1 MKLAE
6 KASHL
11 PDAPGVYLFKD
22 AKGTVIYVGKAVSL
36 RNRVRSYF
44 GSAQNNK
51 VQAMLARA
59 ADLSFI
65 VTGSEVEALI
75 LEANLIKEHRPH
87 FNIVLKDD
95 KSYPFLRVTVNEEFP
110 RVFVTRRQVRDGSRY
125 FGPYPSAS
133 AVHETLKLIKR
144 LFPFRSCTQ
153 ARFRN
158 ARPCLNYHIKRCL
171 APCAGLAD
179 PEQYAGI
186 IRDVCLFLEGKHD
199 ELIRELNRKMSEA
212 AADLDFEKAAEYR
225 DQLQAIDQVLARQNI
240 VSTKPE
246 DQDVVALARDGDRG
260 EVLVL
265 EIRNGKLLR
274 QEQMTVRGVRDRSD
288 AEVLAA
294 FLKQYYMEA
303 SFVPPE
309 ILLAHD
315 LGDERQV
322 IAEWLTARRGGKV
335 QVRVPRRGRKKEL
348 VDMALKNAA
357 LVQEQMRLER
367 GGDRA
372 VAELAEVL
380 GLPEPPARLEAFDI
394 SNIQGHQTVGSMVV
408 FENGKPNPA
417 AYRRFKV
424 RSVEGPND
432 FAAMGEVV
440 GRRFARAVDEQQL
453 VNTGQMKSREAKFL
467 PLPSLVLIDGG
478 KGQLNAAVEVM
489 RSLGFGHI
497 PVYGLAKEEEELFTP
512 GNPDPLPVP
521 KDSRAQYL
529 LQHLRDEAHRFAVTY
544 HRRERTKQGLR
555 SFLDE
560 VEGIGP
566 ARRRALLKAFPSLEA
581 IKQAGVDEL
590 AAVPGMNR
598 KVAEAVYRFFLRDE

>member
-225 DQLQAIDQVLARQNI
+225 DQLRAIDQVLARQNI

-274 QEQMTVRGVRDRSD
+274 QEQMTVRGVRGRSD

-467 PLPSLVLIDGG
+467 PLPALVLIDGG

>member
-322 IAEWLTARRGGKV
+322 IAEWLTARR
-335 QVRVPRRGRKKEL
+335 
-348 VDMALKNAA
+348 
-357 LVQEQMRLER
+357 
-367 GGDRA
+367 
-372 VAELAEVL
+372 
-380 GLPEPPARLEAFDI
+380 
-394 SNIQGHQTVGSMVV
+394 
-408 FENGKPNPA
+408 
-417 AYRRFKV
+417 
-424 RSVEGPND
+424 
-432 FAAMGEVV
+432 
-440 GRRFARAVDEQQL
+440 
-453 VNTGQMKSREAKFL
+453 
-467 PLPSLVLIDGG
+467 
-478 KGQLNAAVEVM
+478 
-489 RSLGFGHI
+489 
-497 PVYGLAKEEEELFTP
+497 
-512 GNPDPLPVP
+512 
-521 KDSRAQYL
+521 
-529 LQHLRDEAHRFAVTY
+529 
-544 HRRERTKQGLR
+544 
-555 SFLDE
+555 
-560 VEGIGP
+560 
-566 ARRRALLKAFPSLEA
+566 
-581 IKQAGVDEL
+581 
-590 AAVPGMNR
+590 
-598 KVAEAVYRFFLRDE
+598 

>member
-225 DQLQAIDQVLARQNI
+225 DQLRAIDQVLARQNI

-274 QEQMTVRGVRDRSD
+274 QEQITVRGVRDRSD

-521 KDSRAQYL
+521 KDSRAQYI

>member
-59 ADLSFI
+59 TDLSFI

-179 PEQYAGI
+179 PEQYARI

>member
-1 MKLAE
+1 MNLAE
-6 KASHL
+6 KTSHL

-44 GSAQNNK
+44 GSVQNNK

-65 VTGSEVEALI
+65 VTASEVEALI

-87 FNIVLKDD
+87 FNVILKDD
-95 KSYPFLRVTVNEEFP
+95 KSYPFLRITLNEEFP

-133 AVHETLKLIKR
+133 AVHETLRLVKR

-153 ARFRN
+153 TRFRN

-171 APCAGLAD
+171 APCAGLVD
-179 PEQYAGI
+179 SEQYAGI

-240 VSTKPE
+240 VLAKPE
-246 DQDVVALARDGDRG
+246 DLDVIALARDSDRG

-265 EIRNGKLLR
+265 EIRSGKLVR

-288 AEVLAA
+288 GEVLAA

-309 ILLAHD
+309 ILLAQD
-315 LGDERQV
+315 PGDEQQV
-322 IAEWLTARRGGKV
+322 IAAWLTARRGGRV
-335 QVRVPRRGRKKEL
+335 RVRVPRRGRKKEL
-348 VDMALKNAA
+348 VQMAVKNAA
-357 LVQEQMRLER
+357 LVQEQLRLER

-380 GLPEPPARLEAFDI
+380 GLPEPPARMEAFDI
-394 SNIQGHQTVGSMVV
+394 SNTQGHQTVGSMVV
-408 FENGKPNPA
+408 FEHGKPNPA

-424 RSVEGPND
+424 RTVEGPND
-432 FAAMGEVV
+432 FAAIGEVV
-440 GRRFARAVDEQQL
+440 GRRFARAADEQQL
-453 VNTGQMKSREAKFL
+453 VNTGQMSGREAKFL

-489 RSLGFGHI
+489 QTLGFGHI
-497 PVYGLAKEEEELFTP
+497 PVYGLAKEEEELFAP
-512 GNPDPLPVP
+512 GSPDPLPVP
-521 KDSRAQYL
+521 KDSAAAYL
-529 LQHLRDEAHRFAVTY
+529 LQHMRDEAHRFAVTY
-544 HRRERTKQGLR
+544 HRRERAKQGLR
-555 SFLDE
+555 SLLDE
-560 VEGIGP
+560 IEGIGP

-581 IKQAGVDEL
+581 IKQAGVDDL

-598 KVAEAVYRFFLRDE
+598 KAAEEVHRFFLRDR